1 MSASHSSQASSSVED
16 ILITPELFLRKSRPP
31 DLTGENRALVALAH
45 EAAQNPKSLIQKL
58 VEITAELCH
67 AGSAGISLL
76 ENSPGGAVF
85 RWRAVAGQLAAY
97 QGTSTPRDACTCG
110 VCLDRQAPQLFYRPE
125 RHFSDLGGI
134 EPRIYEALVVPI
146 SGRRNF
152 WGTLWAVNH
161 DEERKFDPEDL
172 RLMSHLA
179 EFGGAALQ
187 LLRSIQSVSQ
197 AKREL
202 EGRVRRRTLAL
213 RNERNFN
220 ENLISCILDGVFAFD
235 RECRYT
241 IWNPAM
247 EKIMRISRDEVL
259 GKNAFELF
267 PFLKETG
274 EDEYFLKALRGES
287 ATAKNRVYEV
297 HETGEQ
303 RFFDVHYCP
312 IWQETG
318 LENGERQIIGGLG
331 LVKDITERKLAEDSL
346 RELSGRLL
354 QLQDEER
361 RRIARDLHD
370 STSQTVAA
378 LLLQLKA
385 LQNSLRLRDSK
396 KQAALEECMRL
407 AEQCGSEIRTVSY
420 LLHPPMLDE
429 AGLNSALRWYVRGFA
444 ERSGIDVSIHVAPE
458 LQRLPSEIEIALFR
472 IIQEALANIHRHS
485 GSPTADIRIALTSK
499 ELVLEVKDQGCG
511 MPAEVAQQKG
521 GRLGVG
527 IRGMR
532 ERVRQL
538 GGELHIFSGREG
550 ATVRATLPLAG
561 EKVRAASQSA

>member
-1 MSASHSSQASSSVED
+1 MSASHSSQDVSSVED
-16 ILITPELFLRKSRPP
+16 ILITPQLFSRNSRPP

-76 ENSPGGAVF
+76 ENSPTGTVF

-97 QGTSTPRDACTCG
+97 QGTSTPRDACSCG
-110 VCLDRQAPQLFYRPE
+110 VCLDRRSPQLFYRPGRYFNYFE
-125 RHFSDLGGI
+125 RV
-134 EPRIYEALVVPI
+134 EPSIHEALVVPI
-146 SGRRNF
+146 SSGRNF
-152 WGTLWAVNH
+152 LGTLWAATH
-161 DEERKFDPEDL
+161 DEEHKFDAEDL

-179 EFGGAALQ
+179 EFSGAALQ

-202 EGRVRRRTLAL
+202 EDRIQQRTLAL
-213 RNERNFN
+213 YNEKRFN
-220 ENLISCILDGVFAFD
+220 EDLINCILDGVFAFD
-235 RECRYT
+235 LECRCT

-247 EKIMRISRDEVL
+247 KKILRVSRDEIL
-259 GKNAFELF
+259 GKNVFEVF

-274 EDEYFLKALRGES
+274 EEAYFHKALCGES
-287 ATAKNRVYEV
+287 AIAKGRVFEIP
-297 HETGEQ
+297 ETGEQ

-312 IWQETG
+312 IWRETELG
-318 LENGERQIIGGLG
+318 KGERQIIGGLG

-370 STSQTVAA
+370 STSQTIAA
-378 LLLQLKA
+378 LMLQLKA
-385 LQNSLRLRDSK
+385 LQNSLRLRDSQ
-396 KQAALEECMRL
+396 KQGALEECMRL

-458 LQRLPSEIEIALFR
+458 LQRLPQEIEIALFR
-472 IIQEALANIHRHS
+472 VIQEALANIHRHS

-499 ELVLEVKDQGCG
+499 ELVLEIKDQGRG
-511 MPAEVAQQKG
+511 MPPEVAQQKG

-538 GGELHIFSGREG
+538 GGELYICSGREG
-550 ATVRATLPLAG
+550 ATVRVNLPLAP
-561 EKVRAASQSA
+561 EKARAASESA

>member
-1 MSASHSSQASSSVED
+1 MNASRSPQAASSVED
-16 ILITPELFLRKSRPP
+16 VLITQELFTRKPRLP
-31 DLTGENRALVALAH
+31 DLAGENQALVKLAH
-45 EAAQNPKSLIQKL
+45 EAAQNPRSLIQKL
-58 VEITAELCH
+58 VEITAALCH
-67 AGSAGISLL
+67 AESAGISLL
-76 ENSPGGAVF
+76 ENSPNGKIF
-85 RWRAVAGQLAAY
+85 RWRAVAGALAVY
-97 QGTSTPRDACTCG
+97 QGTSTPRHACSCG
-110 VCLDRQAPQLFYRPE
+110 VCLDRRSPQLFYRPE
-125 RHFSDLGGI
+125 RFFSYFEGF
-134 EPRIYEALVVPI
+134 EPSIVEILVVPI
-146 SGRRNF
+146 SSGRNF
-152 WGTLWAVNH
+152 LGTLWAATH
-161 DEERKFDPEDL
+161 DESRKFDPEDL

-187 LLRSIQSVSQ
+187 LLQSIQSVSQ

-202 EGRVRRRTLAL
+202 EGRIRRRTLAL
-213 RNERNFN
+213 HNEKNFN
-220 ENLISCILDGVFAFD
+220 EDLINCILDGVFAFD

-247 EKIMRISRDEVL
+247 EKIMRISRDEAL

-274 EDEYFLKALRGES
+274 EEEYFLKALRGEG
-287 ATAKNRVYEV
+287 AIAKNRVYEV
-297 HETGEQ
+297 PETGER

-312 IWQETG
+312 IWRETG
-318 LENGERQIIGGLG
+318 LENGERQIVGGLG

-354 QLQDEER
+354 KLQDEER

-385 LQNSLRLRDSK
+385 LQNSLRVRDSK
-396 KQAALEECMRL
+396 KQSALEECMRL
-407 AEQCGSEIRTVSY
+407 AEQCGSEIRTVAY

-511 MPAEVAQQKG
+511 MPPEVAQQKG

-561 EKVRAASQSA
+561 EKARAASQSA